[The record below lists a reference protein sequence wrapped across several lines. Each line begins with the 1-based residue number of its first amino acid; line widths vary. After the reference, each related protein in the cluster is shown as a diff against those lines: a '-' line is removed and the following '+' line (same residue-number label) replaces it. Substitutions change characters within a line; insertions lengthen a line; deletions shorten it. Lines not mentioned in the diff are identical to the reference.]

1 MCYSLFP
8 KIRDRRMSAP
18 EIAILLQE
26 LTDRGAR
33 SIGEIIKRHADRSS
47 IEVMTT
53 LTYLLKFNLISIQT
67 DQ

>member
-33 SIGEIIKRHADRSS
+33 SIDEIIKLHADRSS

-67 DQ
+67 DR